1 MIRSL
6 WIAKTGLDA
15 QQTQMD
21 VISHNLANVST
32 NGYKRSQAVFED
44 LIYQN
49 MRQVGANSS
58 SDTQLPTG
66 LQLGTGVRPV
76 ATSRLFTQGNLQQ
89 TSNSFDMAI
98 SGHGFFQ
105 LQMPDGTTGYTRDGS
120 FHPDAQ
126 GQLVNAN
133 GIPLSPPI
141 SVPQGTRDITIAND
155 GTVTVSIAG
164 QDGVT
169 QIGQI
174 QLATFQNA
182 AGLDPQGQNVFKETD
197 ASGAPT
203 ASTPGMNGAGMIQQ
217 GYLETSNVNVVEEL
231 VSMIQTQRA
240 YEINSKAIQTSDQM
254 LARISQL

>member
-105 LQMPDGTTGYTRDGS
+105 LQMPDGTTGYARDGS

-155 GTVTVSIAG
+155 GTVTASIAG

>member
-49 MRQVGANSS
+49 MRQVGAQSS
-58 SDTQLPTG
+58 ADTQLPTG

-89 TSNSFDMAI
+89 TSNSFDLAI

-105 LQMPDGTTGYTRDGS
+105 LRQGCA
-120 FHPDAQ
+120 DAQ
-126 GQLVNAN
+126 RVIEKGRIIDLGSCSKKRLLQDADQPRP
-133 GIPLSPPI
+133 GIRESDEED
-141 SVPQGTRDITIAND
+141 V
-155 GTVTVSIAG
+155 
-164 QDGVT
+164 
-169 QIGQI
+169 
-174 QLATFQNA
+174 LAACF
-182 AGLDPQGQNVFKETD
+182 LLRQNVIF
-197 ASGAPT
+197 P
-203 ASTPGMNGAGMIQQ
+203 
-217 GYLETSNVNVVEEL
+217 
-231 VSMIQTQRA
+231 
-240 YEINSKAIQTSDQM
+240 
-254 LARISQL
+254 